1 MKKYLLTMLAVLVG
15 SNMWAQ
21 TFSKENGDKTLVI
34 TTDGDMTA
42 QSYAD
47 EVSAR
52 VSAQMKNG
60 GYSKVIVNGNGTIS
74 EAFLR
79 AILYYH
85 KDAYNLAANDALLN
99 LDLTGIT
106 LKGWNSSSFK
116 ANKDDDWM
124 YGNLRISELGLP
136 KAEDN
141 KVPDKAFEAF
151 NNVWDKKLT
160 AIVIPEGTTE
170 IGKYAF
176 GIRSLSSV
184 SFPESLRKVDDCAFL
199 DCKIENLKLNQ
210 GLEFIGNS
218 AFALRHELTEEVLE
232 IPASVK
238 YIGPCA
244 FNFRRYQDVYFHGEK
259 APLMPLGQTVV
270 AGPTNGWAEVAF
282 SADVLHGN
290 NGFSP
295 ESSSATPYADNMKE
309 DGKANRENYINNGVY
324 LAILHY
330 PTGLSD
336 EARAEYTDI
345 TRKYETLPENEA
357 WYAAKKMCIGKE
369 TPEVFDEVVSDKW
382 KNWFTNYRFV
392 NPGYRDT
399 YVGNQYIWPSQS
411 QIIRSFCMNYAGY
424 NWYGD
429 TKYRSKLS
437 EEDKKILA
445 EAGYKIGTGDGKYT
459 EDELAKIAHLGTR
472 LFVFTADDAITTPE
486 FPLPIDKRGGGRWWT
501 LCVPFNMTKKMV
513 DESMGEGTQVCRFS
527 SVTRKLDT
535 DGKGR
540 GDGKGN
546 HIYLEFRHD
555 VYKHKFERAAD
566 GTFHD
571 NEWSEDLPACKDDD
585 IVIYAHEAY
594 MVKPT
599 KTDED
604 AAFVVKDYEPVPG
617 SPIPTIIKAK
627 ETRYKNNS
635 QSEAVNDKAGDY
647 RFIGNY
653 INTAQREAISVP
665 VNCYFYGLAKKSD
678 TKPAFWFWPY
688 NSHLTWPSYKCTVE
702 TVNVELGEQD
712 ACDFFN
718 FVAGFSASSKYQ
730 SSFFGDDELNSNETT
745 SVDQVVIVAGDD
757 DQAIYNLSG
766 QLVSKNGNLDGLQ
779 KGVYVKGGKKFI
791 VK

>member
-21 TFSKENGDKTLVI
+21 SFSTEDGDNTLVI

-47 EVSAR
+47 SVSAH
-52 VSAQMKNG
+52 MKKG
-60 GYSKVIVNGNGTIS
+60 DYGYSKVIVNGNGTIS

-79 AILYYH
+79 AILYYR
-85 KDAYNLAANDALLN
+85 KVDNNLAANASLEN

-116 ANKDDDWM
+116 YSENTGWLC
-124 YGNLRISELGLP
+124 GQLQISKLGLP
-136 KAEDN
+136 KAADN
-141 KVPDKAFEAF
+141 NVPYKAFEAF
-151 NNVWDKKLT
+151 KNAVTTLT

-176 GIRSLSSV
+176 DGIASLSSV
-184 SFPESLRKVDDCAFL
+184 SFPESLRKVDDCAFTF
-199 DCKIENLKLNQ
+199 CKIENLKLNQ

-218 AFALRHELTEEVLE
+218 AFALSDELKEKVLD

-270 AGPTNGWAEVAF
+270 AGPTHGWSEVAF
-282 SADVLHGN
+282 STDVLHGN

-295 ESSSATPYADNMKE
+295 ESSSHTPYADNIKD

-345 TRKYETLPENEA
+345 TRKYETLPENQA
-357 WYAAKKMCIGKE
+357 WDVAAHMEIGRE
-369 TPEVFDEVVSDKW
+369 TPEVFNEVVSDKW

-429 TKYRSKLS
+429 TKYRSNLS
-437 EEDKKILA
+437 EEDKQILA
-445 EAGYKIGTGDGKYT
+445 EAGYKIGTGDGEYT
-459 EDELAKIAHLGTR
+459 EDDLAKIAHLGTR
-472 LFVFTADDAITTPE
+472 LFVFTDDDAITTPE

-535 DGKGR
+535 DGQGR
-540 GDGKGN
+540 GDGNKGN

-617 SPIPTIIKAK
+617 SPLPTIIKAK

-635 QSEAVNDKAGDY
+635 QSEAVNDKVGDY

-712 ACDFFN
+712 ARDFFN

>member
-1 MKKYLLTMLAVLVG
+1 
-15 SNMWAQ
+15 
-21 TFSKENGDKTLVI
+21 
-34 TTDGDMTA
+34 MTA
-42 QSYAD
+42 QTCAD
-47 EVSAR
+47 K
-52 VSAQMKNG
+52 VSAQMKDG
-60 GYSKVIVNGNGTIS
+60 KYGYSKVIVNGGGTIS

-79 AILYYH
+79 AILYI
-85 KDAYNLAANDALLN
+85 NGNTANASLRN

-116 ANKDDDWM
+116 YSENTGWLC
-124 YGNLRISELGLP
+124 GQLQISKLGLP

-141 KVPDKAFEAF
+141 KVPDNAFEAF
-151 NNVWDKKLT
+151 KNAVTTLT

-176 GIRSLSSV
+176 GDIVNLSSV
-184 SFPESLRKVDDCAFL
+184 SFPESLRKVDDCAFFN
-199 DCKIENLKLNQ
+199 CKIENLKLNQ
-210 GLEFIGNS
+210 GLVFIGNS
-218 AFALRHELTEEVLE
+218 AFALRDELKEKVLD

-244 FNFRRYQDVYFHGEK
+244 FYFRRYQDVYFHGEK
-259 APLMPLGQTVV
+259 APLMPLGKTVV
-270 AGPTNGWAEVAF
+270 AGTCNWSEVTFAT
-282 SADVLHGN
+282 DVLHGN

-295 ESSSATPYADNMKE
+295 ESSSHTPYADNIKD
-309 DGKANRENYINNGVY
+309 DGKANRENYVNDGVY

-345 TRKYETLPENEA
+345 TRKYETLPEGEA
-357 WYAAKKMCIGKE
+357 WDVAKKMYIGRE
-369 TPEVFDEVVSDKW
+369 TPEVFNEVASDKW
-382 KNWFTNYRFV
+382 KDWFRNYRYV

-411 QIIRSFCMNYAGY
+411 QFMRSFCMNYAGY

-429 TKYRSKLS
+429 TKYRSNLS

-445 EAGYKIGTGDGKYT
+445 EAGYKIGTGDGEYT
-459 EDELAKIAHLGTR
+459 EDDLAKIAHLGTR
-472 LFVFTADDAITTPE
+472 LFVFTADDATTTPE
-486 FPLPIDKRGGGRWWT
+486 FPLPIDKGGSGRWWT

-535 DGKGR
+535 DGQGR
-540 GDGKGN
+540 GDGNKGN
-546 HIYLEFRHD
+546 HICLEFRHD
-555 VYKHKFERAAD
+555 VYKHKFERAVD

-571 NEWSEDLPACKDDD
+571 DEWKEDSPACKDDD

-594 MVKPT
+594 MVKPAT
-599 KTDED
+599 TDKD
-604 AAFVVKDYEPVPG
+604 PAFVVKDYEPVPG
-617 SPIPTIIKAK
+617 SPRPTIIKAK
-627 ETRYKNNS
+627 ETRYTNNS
-635 QSEAVNDKAGDY
+635 QSEAVNNGGEY

-688 NSHLTWPSYKCTVE
+688 SSHLTWPSYKCTVE
-702 TVNVELGEQD
+702 TVNVELGKQD
-712 ACDFFN
+712 ARDFFN
-718 FVAGFSASSKYQ
+718 FEAGFSSSSKYQ

>member
-151 NNVWDKKLT
+151 NNVWKEKLT

-176 GIRSLSSV
+176 GDIVNLSSV

-218 AFALRHELTEEVLE
+218 AFALRHELTEKVLD

-244 FNFRRYQDVYFHGEK
+244 FNFRRYQDVYFHGQK

-282 SADVLHGN
+282 STDVLHGN

-295 ESSSATPYADNMKE
+295 ESSSHTPYADN
-309 DGKANRENYINNGVY
+309 I
-324 LAILHY
+324 
-330 PTGLSD
+330 
-336 EARAEYTDI
+336 
-345 TRKYETLPENEA
+345 
-357 WYAAKKMCIGKE
+357 
-369 TPEVFDEVVSDKW
+369 
-382 KNWFTNYRFV
+382 
-392 NPGYRDT
+392 
-399 YVGNQYIWPSQS
+399 
-411 QIIRSFCMNYAGY
+411 
-424 NWYGD
+424 
-429 TKYRSKLS
+429 
-437 EEDKKILA
+437 
-445 EAGYKIGTGDGKYT
+445 
-459 EDELAKIAHLGTR
+459 
-472 LFVFTADDAITTPE
+472 
-486 FPLPIDKRGGGRWWT
+486 
-501 LCVPFNMTKKMV
+501 
-513 DESMGEGTQVCRFS
+513 
-527 SVTRKLDT
+527 
-535 DGKGR
+535 
-540 GDGKGN
+540 
-546 HIYLEFRHD
+546 
-555 VYKHKFERAAD
+555 
-566 GTFHD
+566 
-571 NEWSEDLPACKDDD
+571 KDD
-585 IVIYAHEAY
+585 
-594 MVKPT
+594 
-599 KTDED
+599 
-604 AAFVVKDYEPVPG
+604 
-617 SPIPTIIKAK
+617 
-627 ETRYKNNS
+627 
-635 QSEAVNDKAGDY
+635 
-647 RFIGNY
+647 GN
-653 INTAQREAISVP
+653 NTA
-665 VNCYFYGLAKKSD
+665 
-678 TKPAFWFWPY
+678 
-688 NSHLTWPSYKCTVE
+688 
-702 TVNVELGEQD
+702 
-712 ACDFFN
+712 
-718 FVAGFSASSKYQ
+718 
-730 SSFFGDDELNSNETT
+730 LN
-745 SVDQVVIVAGDD
+745 
-757 DQAIYNLSG
+757 
-766 QLVSKNGNLDGLQ
+766 
-779 KGVYVKGGKKFI
+779 
-791 VK
+791 

>member
-1 MKKYLLTMLAVLVG
+1 MKKYLLTMLAVLAG

-21 TFSKENGDKTLVI
+21 KFSTENGDNTLVI

-42 QSYAD
+42 QTYAD
-47 EVSAR
+47 NVSDH
-52 VSAQMKNG
+52 MKEGNY
-60 GYSKVIVNGNGTIS
+60 GYSKVIVNGNGIIS

-79 AILYYH
+79 AILY
-85 KDAYNLAANDALLN
+85 KNESTADTLLLN

-116 ANKDDDWM
+116 ASETDTWV
-124 YGNLRISELGLP
+124 YRNLYNISELGLP
-136 KAEDN
+136 KAVDS

-151 NNVWDKKLT
+151 NNVENEKLT

-176 GIRSLSSV
+176 GDIVNLSSV
-184 SFPESLRKVDDCAFL
+184 SFPKSLRKVDDCAFL
-199 DCKIENLKLNQ
+199 YCMIENLKLNQ
-210 GLEFIGNS
+210 GLEFIGNT
-218 AFALRHELTEEVLE
+218 AFGLRDELTEKVLD

-259 APLMPLGQTVV
+259 APLMPLGHTVV
-270 AGPTNGWAEVAF
+270 AGPTHGWSEVAF
-282 SADVLHGN
+282 STDILHGN
-290 NGFSP
+290 NGFCPAKGSD
-295 ESSSATPYADNMKE
+295 APYADNISE
-309 DGKANRENYINNGVY
+309 GKANRENYINNGVY
-324 LAILHY
+324 FAMLHY

-345 TRKYETLPENEA
+345 TRKYETLPENEV
-357 WYAAKKMCIGKE
+357 WYADKQIKIGNE
-369 TPEVFDEVVSDKW
+369 SDEVLAEVLAKW
-382 KNWFTNYRFV
+382 KYWFPSNRCV

-411 QIIRSFCMNYAGY
+411 QFMRSFCMNYMGY

-429 TKYRSKLS
+429 TQYRSKLS
-437 EEDKKILA
+437 EEDKQILA

-604 AAFVVKDYEPVPG
+604 AAFVVKDYKPVPG

-635 QSEAVNDKAGDY
+635 QSEAVNDNAGDY

-688 NSHLTWPSYKCTVE
+688 SSHLTWPSYKCTVE

>member
-21 TFSKENGDKTLVI
+21 SFSTENGDKTLVI

-42 QSYAD
+42 QTYAD
-47 EVSAR
+47 NVSDY
-52 VSAQMKNG
+52 MKKYG
-60 GYSKVIVNGNGTIS
+60 GYGYSKVIVNGNGTIS

-79 AILYYH
+79 AILYNADQYSV
-85 KDAYNLAANDALLN
+85 AANTSLKN

-116 ANKDDDWM
+116 ASETDGWLYRKLN
-124 YGNLRISELGLP
+124 NISELGLP
-136 KAEDN
+136 KAVDN
-141 KVPDKAFEAF
+141 KVPDEAFEAF
-151 NNVWDKKLT
+151 NDVENEKLT
-160 AIVIPEGTTE
+160 AIVIPEGTIE
-170 IGKYAF
+170 IGKHAF
-176 GIRSLSSV
+176 YGIAGLSSV
-184 SFPESLRKVDDCAFL
+184 SFPKSLRKVDDCAFTF
-199 DCKIENLKLNQ
+199 CKIENLKFNQ

-218 AFALRHELTEEVLE
+218 AFALSDELTEMVLD
-232 IPASVK
+232 IPSSVK
-238 YIGPCA
+238 YIGPSA
-244 FNFRRYQDVYFHGEK
+244 FNFRQYQDVYFHGEK

-270 AGPTNGWAEVAF
+270 AGPTHGWSEIAF
-282 SADVLHGN
+282 SSHILHGN
-290 NGFSP
+290 NGFNPAKGSD
-295 ESSSATPYADNMKE
+295 APYADNIKD

-345 TRKYETLPENEA
+345 TRKYETLPENQA
-357 WYAAKKMCIGKE
+357 WDVAAHMEIGRE
-369 TPEVFDEVVSDKW
+369 THEVFDEVVSDKW

-429 TKYRSKLS
+429 TKYRSNLS

-445 EAGYKIGTGDGKYT
+445 KAGYKIGTGDGEYT
-459 EDELAKIAHLGTR
+459 EDDLAKIAHLGTR
-472 LFVFTADDAITTPE
+472 LFVFTADDATTTPE
-486 FPLPIDKRGGGRWWT
+486 FPLPIGKGGRWWT

-535 DGKGR
+535 DGQGR
-540 GDGKGN
+540 GDGNKGN

-599 KTDED
+599 KTDEN

-617 SPIPTIIKAK
+617 SPLPTIIKAK
-627 ETRYKNNS
+627 ETKYKNNL
-635 QSEAVNDKAGDY
+635 QSEAVNDNAGEY

-702 TVNVELGEQD
+702 TVNVELGEHD
-712 ACDFFN
+712 ARDFFN

>member
-1 MKKYLLTMLAVLVG
+1 MKKYLLTMLAVLAG

-21 TFSKENGDKTLVI
+21 KFSTENGDNTLVI

-42 QSYAD
+42 QTYAD
-47 EVSAR
+47 NVSDH
-52 VSAQMKNG
+52 MKEGNY
-60 GYSKVIVNGNGTIS
+60 GYSKVIVNGNGIIS

-79 AILYYH
+79 AILYKNEYEGNTSL
-85 KDAYNLAANDALLN
+85 KN

-116 ANKDDDWM
+116 ASETDTWV
-124 YGNLRISELGLP
+124 YRNLYNISELGLP
-136 KAEDN
+136 KAVDS

-151 NNVWDKKLT
+151 NNVENEKLT

-176 GIRSLSSV
+176 GDIVNLSSV
-184 SFPESLRKVDDCAFL
+184 SFPESLRKVDDCAFFN
-199 DCKIENLKLNQ
+199 CKIENLKLNQ
-210 GLEFIGNS
+210 GLEFIGNT
-218 AFALRHELTEEVLE
+218 AFGLRDELTEKVLD

-259 APLMPLGQTVV
+259 APLMPLGHTVV
-270 AGPTNGWAEVAF
+270 AGPTHGWSEVAF
-282 SADVLHGN
+282 STDILHGN
-290 NGFSP
+290 NGFCPAKGSD
-295 ESSSATPYADNMKE
+295 APYADNISE
-309 DGKANRENYINNGVY
+309 GKANRENYINNGVY
-324 LAILHY
+324 FAMLHY

-345 TRKYETLPENEA
+345 TRKYETLPENQA
-357 WYAAKKMCIGKE
+357 WDVAAHMEIGRE
-369 TPEVFDEVVSDKW
+369 TTEVFDEVVSDKW

-411 QIIRSFCMNYAGY
+411 QFMRSFCMNYMGY

-635 QSEAVNDKAGDY
+635 QSEAVNDNAGDY

-688 NSHLTWPSYKCTVE
+688 DSHLTWPSYKCTVE

>member
-1 MKKYLLTMLAVLVG
+1 MKKYLLTMLIVLVG

-21 TFSKENGDKTLVI
+21 TFSYTESNKTLTIGVTEDLSKDNDAAGKVQAEI
-34 TTDGDMTA
+34 A
-42 QSYAD
+42 RD
-47 EVSAR
+47 EP
-52 VSAQMKNG
+52 KPET
-60 GYSKVIVNGNGTIS
+60 VIVNGGGKINSDFIK
-74 EAFLR
+74 
-79 AILYYH
+79 AILYNNNNNPCGNPYAVVN
-85 KDAYNLAANDALLN
+85 KDIKT
-99 LDLTGIT
+99 LDLGDVVLVDWTANTFAKSDGKPDYETQIQT
-106 LKGWNSSSFK
+106 LK
-116 ANKDDDWM
+116 
-124 YGNLRISELGLP
+124 LP
-136 KAEDN
+136 KAENN
-141 KVPDKAFEAF
+141 KVPDHAFEAF
-151 NNVWDKKLT
+151 SNAWKLK

-176 GIRSLSSV
+176 NCMRSLSSV
-184 SFPESLRKVDDCAFL
+184 SFPKSLEKVDDCAFIN
-199 DCKIENLKLNQ
+199 CRIKNLKFNQ
-210 GLEFIGNS
+210 GLKFIGNT
-218 AFALRHELTEEVLE
+218 AFGLESELTEEVLD
-232 IPASVK
+232 IPSSVK
-238 YIGPCA
+238 YIGPSA
-244 FNFRRYQDVYFHGEK
+244 FNFRQYQDVYFHGEK
-259 APLMPLGQTVV
+259 APLMPLGTSLT
-270 AGPTNGWAEVAF
+270 GGHEWSEVAF
-282 SADVLHGN
+282 STYILHGN
-290 NGFSP
+290 NGFYP
-295 ESSSATPYADNMKE
+295 EAGSKAPYADNTTK
-309 DGKANRENYINNGVY
+309 GKANRENYVNNGVY
-324 LAILHY
+324 FAMLHY
-330 PTGLSD
+330 PTGLND

-357 WYAAKKMCIGKE
+357 WDVSKDMKIGKE
-369 TPEVFDEVVSDKW
+369 TDKVLEEVKTKW
-382 KNWFTNYRFV
+382 QNWFPSRVT
-392 NPGYRDT
+392 PGYRDT
-399 YVGNQYIWPSQS
+399 YVGYQYIWPSQS
-411 QIIRSFCMNYAGY
+411 QFMRSFCMNYMGY

-429 TKYRSKLS
+429 TKYRSNLS

-445 EAGYKIGTGDGKYT
+445 EAGYKIGTGDGEYT
-459 EDELAKIAHLGTR
+459 EDDLAKIAHLGTR
-472 LFVFTADDAITTPE
+472 LFVFTDDDAITTPE

-513 DESMGEGTQVCRFS
+513 DESMGINTQVCRFS

-540 GDGKGN
+540 GDGNKGN

-555 VYKHKFERAAD
+555 VYQHKFERAAD

-627 ETRYKNNS
+627 ETKYKNNL
-635 QSEAVNDKAGDY
+635 QSEAVNDNAGEY

>member
-1 MKKYLLTMLAVLVG
+1 MKKYLLTMLIVLAG

-21 TFSKENGDKTLVI
+21 TFSKEDGDKTLVI

-47 EVSAR
+47 K
-52 VSAQMKNG
+52 VSAQMKDG
-60 GYSKVIVNGNGTIS
+60 DYRYSKVIVNGNGTIS

-79 AILYYH
+79 AILYKNEYEGN
-85 KDAYNLAANDALLN
+85 ASLRN

-116 ANKDDDWM
+116 ASEKDNWV
-124 YGNLRISELGLP
+124 YGTLSISELGLP

-218 AFALRHELTEEVLE
+218 AFALRHELTEKVLD

-270 AGPTNGWAEVAF
+270 TGPTHGWSEVAF

-309 DGKANRENYINNGVY
+309 DGKANRENYVNNGVY

-345 TRKYETLPENEA
+345 TRKYVTLPEGEA
-357 WYAAKKMCIGKE
+357 WDAAKKMYIGKE

-399 YVGNQYIWPSQS
+399 YVGYQYIWPSQS

-429 TKYRSKLS
+429 TKYRSNLS

-445 EAGYKIGTGDGKYT
+445 EAGYKIGTGDGEYT

-472 LFVFTADDAITTPE
+472 LFVFTEDDAITTPE

-540 GDGKGN
+540 GDGNKGN

-555 VYKHKFERAAD
+555 VYKHKFERDAVD

-571 NEWSEDLPACKDDD
+571 DAWSESLPACKDDD

-627 ETRYKNNS
+627 ETKYKNNNS
-635 QSEAVNDKAGDY
+635 QSEAEEDNAGEY

-702 TVNVELGEQD
+702 TVNVELGEHD
-712 ACDFFN
+712 ARDFFN
-718 FVAGFSASSKYQ
+718 FEAGFSASSKYQ

>member
-1 MKKYLLTMLAVLVG
+1 MKKYLLTMLIVLVG

-42 QSYAD
+42 QTYAD
-47 EVSAR
+47 EVSAK
-52 VSAQMKNG
+52 MKDGNY

-79 AILYYH
+79 AILYNA
-85 KDAYNLAANDALLN
+85 DQDSVAANTSLKN

-116 ANKDDDWM
+116 YSENTGWLCGK
-124 YGNLRISELGLP
+124 LQISKLGLP
-136 KAEDN
+136 KAADN

-151 NNVWDKKLT
+151 KNAVTTLT
-160 AIVIPEGTTE
+160 AIVIPEGTKE

-176 GIRSLSSV
+176 DGIASLSSV

-218 AFALRHELTEEVLE
+218 AFALREGLKEKVLD

-244 FNFRRYQDVYFHGEK
+244 FYFRRYQDVYFHGEK
-259 APLMPLGQTVV
+259 APLMPLGKTVV
-270 AGPTNGWAEVAF
+270 AGPTNGWSELAF
-282 SADVLHGN
+282 STDILHGN
-290 NGFSP
+290 NGFNPAKGSD
-295 ESSSATPYADNMKE
+295 APYADNIKD

-336 EARAEYTDI
+336 DARAEYTDI

-357 WYAAKKMCIGKE
+357 WNADKKMKIGKE
-369 TPEVFDEVVSDKW
+369 TDEVLKEVLTKWQYWFPSDRCV
-382 KNWFTNYRFV
+382 T
-392 NPGYRDT
+392 PGYRDT

-411 QIIRSFCMNYAGY
+411 QFMRSFCMNYMGY

-429 TKYRSKLS
+429 TTYRSKLS

-445 EAGYKIGTGDGKYT
+445 EAGYKIGTGDGEYT
-459 EDELAKIAHLGTR
+459 EDDLAKIAHLGTR
-472 LFVFTADDAITTPE
+472 LFVFTGDNATETPD
-486 FPLPIDKRGGGRWWT
+486 FPLPITEGGRWWT

-540 GDGKGN
+540 GDGNKGN

-627 ETRYKNNS
+627 ETKYKNNL
-635 QSEAVNDKAGDY
+635 QSEAVNDNAGEY

-702 TVNVELGEQD
+702 TVNVELGKQD
-712 ACDFFN
+712 ARDFFN
-718 FVAGFSASSKYQ
+718 FEAGFSSSSKYQ

-745 SVDQVVIVAGDD
+745 SVDQVVIVAGND

>member
-1 MKKYLLTMLAVLVG
+1 MKKYLLTMLIVLVG

-21 TFSKENGDKTLVI
+21 TFSYNYNKSNKTLTIGV
-34 TTDGDMTA
+34 TEDLSNDNDAAGKLQA
-42 QSYAD
+42 KVAKD
-47 EVSAR
+47 EPET
-52 VSAQMKNG
+52 
-60 GYSKVIVNGNGTIS
+60 VIVNGGGKINSDFIK
-74 EAFLR
+74 
-79 AILYYH
+79 AILYNNAWGTPY
-85 KDAYNLAANDALLN
+85 AVANEHIKT
-99 LDLTGIT
+99 LDLGDVVLVDWTANTFAKSDGKPDYKTQIQT
-106 LKGWNSSSFK
+106 LK
-116 ANKDDDWM
+116 
-124 YGNLRISELGLP
+124 LP
-136 KAEDN
+136 KAENN
-141 KVPDKAFEAF
+141 KVPDHAFEAF
-151 NNVWDKKLT
+151 SNAWNEKLT

-176 GIRSLSSV
+176 NCMRSLSSV
-184 SFPESLRKVDDCAFL
+184 SFPKSLEKVDDCAFIN
-199 DCKIENLKLNQ
+199 CRIKNLKFNQ
-210 GLEFIGNS
+210 GLKFIGNT
-218 AFALRHELTEEVLE
+218 AFGLESELTEEVLD
-232 IPASVK
+232 IPSSVK
-238 YIGPCA
+238 YIGPSA
-244 FNFRRYQDVYFHGEK
+244 FNFRQYQDVYFHGEK
-259 APLMPLGQTVV
+259 APLMPLGTSLT
-270 AGPTNGWAEVAF
+270 GGHEWSEVAF
-282 SADVLHGN
+282 STYILHGN
-290 NGFSP
+290 NGFYP
-295 ESSSATPYADNMKE
+295 EAGSKAPYADNTTK
-309 DGKANRENYINNGVY
+309 GKANRENYVNNGVY
-324 LAILHY
+324 FAMLHY
-330 PTGLSD
+330 PTGLND

-357 WYAAKKMCIGKE
+357 WDVSKDMKIGKE
-369 TPEVFDEVVSDKW
+369 TDKVLEEVKTKW
-382 KNWFTNYRFV
+382 QNWFPSRVT
-392 NPGYRDT
+392 PGYRDT
-399 YVGNQYIWPSQS
+399 YVGYQYIWPSHS
-411 QIIRSFCMNYAGY
+411 QFMRSYCMNYMGY

-437 EEDKKILA
+437 DEDKHILA

-472 LFVFTADDAITTPE
+472 LFVFTDDDAITTPE

-513 DESMGEGTQVCRFS
+513 DESMGINTQVCRFS

-540 GDGKGN
+540 GDGNKGN

-555 VYKHKFERAAD
+555 VYQHKFERADD

-571 NEWSEDLPACKDDD
+571 NEWSEGLPACKDDD

-627 ETRYKNNS
+627 ETKYKNNL
-635 QSEAVNDKAGDY
+635 QSEAVNDNAGEY

>member
-1 MKKYLLTMLAVLVG
+1 MKKYLLTMLIVLAG

-21 TFSKENGDKTLVI
+21 TFSYTESNKTLTIGVTEDLSKDNDAAGKVQAEI
-34 TTDGDMTA
+34 A
-42 QSYAD
+42 RD
-47 EVSAR
+47 EP
-52 VSAQMKNG
+52 KPET
-60 GYSKVIVNGNGTIS
+60 VIVNGGGKINSDFIK
-74 EAFLR
+74 
-79 AILYYH
+79 AILYNNNNNNPCGNPYAVVN
-85 KDAYNLAANDALLN
+85 KDIKT
-99 LDLTGIT
+99 LDLGDVVLVDWTANTFAKSDGKPDYETQIQT
-106 LKGWNSSSFK
+106 LK
-116 ANKDDDWM
+116 
-124 YGNLRISELGLP
+124 LP
-136 KAEDN
+136 KAENN
-141 KVPDKAFEAF
+141 KVPDHAFEAF
-151 NNVWDKKLT
+151 SNAWKLK

-176 GIRSLSSV
+176 NCMRSLSSV
-184 SFPESLRKVDDCAFL
+184 SFPKSLEKVDDCAFIN
-199 DCKIENLKLNQ
+199 CRIKNLKFNQ
-210 GLEFIGNS
+210 GLKFIGNT
-218 AFALRHELTEEVLE
+218 AFGLESELTEEVLD
-232 IPASVK
+232 IPSSVK
-238 YIGPCA
+238 YIGPSA
-244 FNFRRYQDVYFHGEK
+244 FNFRQYQDVYFHGEK
-259 APLMPLGQTVV
+259 APLMPLGTSLT
-270 AGPTNGWAEVAF
+270 GGHEWSEVAF
-282 SADVLHGN
+282 STYILHGN
-290 NGFSP
+290 NGFYP
-295 ESSSATPYADNMKE
+295 EAGSKAPYADNTTK
-309 DGKANRENYINNGVY
+309 GKANRENYVNNGVY
-324 LAILHY
+324 FAMLHY
-330 PTGLSD
+330 PTGLND

-357 WYAAKKMCIGKE
+357 WDVSKDMKIGKE
-369 TPEVFDEVVSDKW
+369 TDKVLEEVKTKW
-382 KNWFTNYRFV
+382 QNWFPSRVT
-392 NPGYRDT
+392 PGYRDT
-399 YVGNQYIWPSQS
+399 YVGYQYIWPSHS
-411 QIIRSFCMNYAGY
+411 QFMRSYCMNYMGY

-429 TKYRSKLS
+429 TKYRSNLS

-445 EAGYKIGTGDGKYT
+445 DAGYKIGTGDGEYT
-459 EDELAKIAHLGTR
+459 EDDLAKIAHLGTR
-472 LFVFTADDAITTPE
+472 LFVFTDDDAITTPE

-513 DESMGEGTQVCRFS
+513 DESMGINTQVCRFS

-540 GDGKGN
+540 GDGNKGN

-555 VYKHKFERAAD
+555 VYQHKFERAAD

-627 ETRYKNNS
+627 ETKYKNNL
-635 QSEAVNDKAGDY
+635 QSEAVNDNAGEY

-745 SVDQVVIVAGDD
+745 SVDQVVIVAGND

>member
-1 MKKYLLTMLAVLVG
+1 
-15 SNMWAQ
+15 
-21 TFSKENGDKTLVI
+21 
-34 TTDGDMTA
+34 
-42 QSYAD
+42 
-47 EVSAR
+47 
-52 VSAQMKNG
+52 
-60 GYSKVIVNGNGTIS
+60 
-74 EAFLR
+74 
-79 AILYYH
+79 
-85 KDAYNLAANDALLN
+85 
-99 LDLTGIT
+99 
-106 LKGWNSSSFK
+106 
-116 ANKDDDWM
+116 
-124 YGNLRISELGLP
+124 
-136 KAEDN
+136 
-141 KVPDKAFEAF
+141 
-151 NNVWDKKLT
+151 
-160 AIVIPEGTTE
+160 
-170 IGKYAF
+170 
-176 GIRSLSSV
+176 
-184 SFPESLRKVDDCAFL
+184 
-199 DCKIENLKLNQ
+199 
-210 GLEFIGNS
+210 
-218 AFALRHELTEEVLE
+218 
-232 IPASVK
+232 
-238 YIGPCA
+238 
-244 FNFRRYQDVYFHGEK
+244 
-259 APLMPLGQTVV
+259 MPLGQTVV
-270 AGPTNGWAEVAF
+270 TGTYGWSEVAF
-282 SADVLHGN
+282 STDVLHGN
-290 NGFSP
+290 NGFSS
-295 ESSSATPYADNMKE
+295 ESSSATPYADNMK
-309 DGKANRENYINNGVY
+309 DGGKANRENYINNGVY

-345 TRKYETLPENEA
+345 TRKYETLPENQA
-357 WYAAKKMCIGKE
+357 WDVAAHMEIGRE

-382 KNWFTNYRFV
+382 KHWFTNYRFV

-429 TKYRSKLS
+429 TKYRSNLS

-445 EAGYKIGTGDGKYT
+445 DAGYKIGTADGEYT

-472 LFVFTADDAITTPE
+472 LFVFTADDATTTPE
-486 FPLPIDKRGGGRWWT
+486 FPLPIGKGGRWWT

-535 DGKGR
+535 DGQGR
-540 GDGKGN
+540 GDGNKGN

-555 VYKHKFERAAD
+555 VYQHKFERAAD

-635 QSEAVNDKAGDY
+635 QSEAVNDNAGEY

-702 TVNVELGEQD
+702 TVNVELGEHD
-712 ACDFFN
+712 ARDFFN
-718 FVAGFSASSKYQ
+718 FVAGFSTSSKYQ

-745 SVDQVVIVAGDD
+745 SVDQVVIVAGND

>member
-1 MKKYLLTMLAVLVG
+1 MKKYLLTMLAVLAG

-21 TFSKENGDKTLVI
+21 TFSTEDGGKTLVI

-42 QSYAD
+42 QANAD
-47 EVSAR
+47 KVS
-52 VSAQMKNG
+52 VQMKEGNY

-74 EAFLR
+74 DAFLR
-79 AILYYH
+79 AILYNRMNE
-85 KDAYNLAANDALLN
+85 YNLVANTSLVN

-116 ANKDDDWM
+116 ASESDLYN
-124 YGNLRISELGLP
+124 YFNLSINELGLP

-141 KVPDKAFEAF
+141 KVPVEAF
-151 NNVWDKKLT
+151 KLMLNDKLKVV
-160 AIVIPEGTTE
+160 VIPEGTVE
-170 IGKYAF
+170 IGKSAF
-176 GIRSLSSV
+176 DGINSLSSV
-184 SFPESLRKVDDCAFL
+184 SFPKTLRKVDDCAFVN
-199 DCKIENLKLNQ
+199 CKIEKLKFNQ

-218 AFALRHELTEEVLE
+218 AFGLSNELIEDVLD
-232 IPASVK
+232 IPSSVK
-238 YIGPCA
+238 YIGPSA
-244 FNFRRYQDVYFHGEK
+244 FNFRRYQDVYFHGKK
-259 APLMPLGQTVV
+259 APLMPVGKPLVSDQGSV
-270 AGPTNGWAEVAF
+270 VAF
-282 SADVLHGN
+282 STEILHGN

-295 ESSSATPYADNMKE
+295 ANNLNNAPYADNISE
-309 DGKANRENYINNGVY
+309 GKANRENYINNRVY
-324 LAILHY
+324 LAMLHY
-330 PTGLSD
+330 PTGLND
-336 EARAEYTDI
+336 KARAEYTDI
-345 TRKYETLPENEA
+345 TRKYETLPEGET
-357 WYAAKKMCIGKE
+357 WYKDKQIEIGKE
-369 TPEVFDEVVSDKW
+369 SDEVLNEVYKKW
-382 KNWFTNYRFV
+382 NNWFPSNRCV

-411 QIIRSFCMNYAGY
+411 QFMRSFCMNYMGY

-429 TKYRSKLS
+429 EKYRSKLS

-445 EAGYKIGTGDGKYT
+445 EAGYRIGTAAGEYT
-459 EDELAKIAHLGTR
+459 EDELEKIAHLGTR
-472 LFVFTADDAITTPE
+472 LFVFTGDDATATPD
-486 FPLPIDKRGGGRWWT
+486 FPLPISEGGRWWT

-513 DESMGEGTQVCRFS
+513 DDAMGPDTQVCRFS

-535 DGKGR
+535 DGQGR
-540 GDGKGN
+540 GDGNKGN

-555 VYKHKFERAAD
+555 VYKYKFERNAD

-571 NEWSEDLPACKDDD
+571 NEWSEDLPACGDDD

-599 KTDED
+599 KTDKD
-604 AAFVVKDYEPVPG
+604 AVKAVFVVDDYEPVPG
-617 SPIPTIIKAK
+617 SPLPTIIKAT
-627 ETRYKNNS
+627 ETRYTNNT
-635 QSEAVNDKAGDY
+635 QSHAVEDNAGEY

-653 INTAQREAISVP
+653 INTAQKATVSVP
-665 VNCYFYGLAKKSD
+665 VNCYFYGLAKASD

-688 NSHLTWPSYKCTVE
+688 NSHLTWPSYKCTIE

-712 ACDFFN
+712 ARDFFN
-718 FVAGFSASSKYQ
+718 FVAGISASSKYQ

>member
-47 EVSAR
+47 KVSTW
-52 VSAQMKNG
+52 MKDG
-60 GYSKVIVNGNGTIS
+60 KYGYSKVIVNGNGTIS

-79 AILYYH
+79 AILYYR
-85 KDAYNLAANDALLN
+85 KVDNNLAANASLEN

-116 ANKDDDWM
+116 YSENTGWLC
-124 YGNLRISELGLP
+124 GQLQISKLGLP
-136 KAEDN
+136 KAADN
-141 KVPDKAFEAF
+141 NVPYKAFEAF
-151 NNVWDKKLT
+151 KNAVTTLT

-176 GIRSLSSV
+176 DGIASLSSV
-184 SFPESLRKVDDCAFL
+184 SFPESLRKVDDCAFTF
-199 DCKIENLKLNQ
+199 CKIENLKLNQ

-218 AFALRHELTEEVLE
+218 AFALSDELKEKVLD

-270 AGPTNGWAEVAF
+270 AGPTHGWSEVAF
-282 SADVLHGN
+282 STDVLHGN

-295 ESSSATPYADNMKE
+295 ANGSDAPYADNISE
-309 DGKANRENYINNGVY
+309 GKANRENYINNGVY

-345 TRKYETLPENEA
+345 TRKYVTLPEGEA
-357 WYAAKKMCIGKE
+357 WYGAKKMYIGKE

-411 QIIRSFCMNYAGY
+411 QFMRSFCMNYAGY

-429 TKYRSKLS
+429 TKYRSNLS
-437 EEDKKILA
+437 EEDKQILA
-445 EAGYKIGTGDGKYT
+445 EAGYKIGTGDGEYT
-459 EDELAKIAHLGTR
+459 EDDLAKIAHLGTR
-472 LFVFTADDAITTPE
+472 LFVFTADDATTTPE

-555 VYKHKFERAAD
+555 VYKHKFERATD

-599 KTDED
+599 KTDEN

-635 QSEAVNDKAGDY
+635 QSEAVNNAGDY

-712 ACDFFN
+712 ARDFFN

>member
-1 MKKYLLTMLAVLVG
+1 MKKYLLTMLIVLAG

-21 TFSKENGDKTLVI
+21 TFSPVGGGNEGKTLVI

-42 QSYAD
+42 QTYAD
-47 EVSAR
+47 NVSDY
-52 VSAQMKNG
+52 MKKG
-60 GYSKVIVNGNGTIS
+60 DYGYSKVIVNGNGTIS

-79 AILYYH
+79 AILYINGYT
-85 KDAYNLAANDALLN
+85 ANTSLKN

-116 ANKDDDWM
+116 YSETDGWL
-124 YGNLRISELGLP
+124 YRNLNNISELGLP
-136 KAEDN
+136 KAVDS
-141 KVPDKAFEAF
+141 KVPDEAFEAF
-151 NNVWDKKLT
+151 NNVENEKLT

-176 GIRSLSSV
+176 GDIVNLSSV
-184 SFPESLRKVDDCAFL
+184 SFPESLRKVDDCAFFN
-199 DCKIENLKLNQ
+199 CKIENLKLNQ
-210 GLEFIGNS
+210 GLEFIGNT
-218 AFALRHELTEEVLE
+218 AFGLRDELTEKVLD

-259 APLMPLGQTVV
+259 APLMPLGQTVI
-270 AGPTNGWAEVAF
+270 AGPTHGWSELAF
-282 SADVLHGN
+282 STDVLHGN

-295 ESSSATPYADNMKE
+295 ESSSHTPYADNIKD

-336 EARAEYTDI
+336 DARAEYTDI

-357 WYAAKKMCIGKE
+357 WDAAKKMYIGKE

-382 KNWFTNYRFV
+382 KDWFRNYQFV

-399 YVGNQYIWPSQS
+399 YVGYQYIWPSQS

-429 TKYRSKLS
+429 TQYRSKLS
-437 EEDKKILA
+437 EEDKQILA
-445 EAGYKIGTGDGKYT
+445 EAGYKIGTGDGEYT

-472 LFVFTADDAITTPE
+472 LFVFTDDDAITTPE

-555 VYKHKFERAAD
+555 VYKHKFERATD

-571 NEWSEDLPACKDDD
+571 NEWREDLPACKDGD

-599 KTDED
+599 KTDEN

-627 ETRYKNNS
+627 ETKYKNNS
-635 QSEAVNDKAGDY
+635 QSEDVNDNAGEY

-702 TVNVELGEQD
+702 TVNVELGEHD
-712 ACDFFN
+712 ARDFFN

>member
-21 TFSKENGDKTLVI
+21 KFSTVGGGNEGKTLVI

-42 QSYAD
+42 QTYAD
-47 EVSAR
+47 NVSDY
-52 VSAQMKNG
+52 MKKG
-60 GYSKVIVNGNGTIS
+60 DYGYSKVIVNGNGTIS

-79 AILYYH
+79 AILYKNEYEGNTSL
-85 KDAYNLAANDALLN
+85 KN

-116 ANKDDDWM
+116 ASETDTWM
-124 YGNLRISELGLP
+124 YRNLYNISELGLP
-136 KAEDN
+136 KAVDS

-151 NNVWDKKLT
+151 NNVENEKLT

-176 GIRSLSSV
+176 GDIVNLSSV
-184 SFPESLRKVDDCAFL
+184 SFPESLRKVDDCAFFN
-199 DCKIENLKLNQ
+199 CKIENLKLNQ
-210 GLEFIGNS
+210 GLEFIGNT
-218 AFALRHELTEEVLE
+218 AFGLRDELTEKVLD

-270 AGPTNGWAEVAF
+270 AGPTHGWSELAF

-336 EARAEYTDI
+336 DARAEYTDI
-345 TRKYETLPENEA
+345 TRKYETLPEGEA
-357 WYAAKKMCIGKE
+357 WYAAKEMYIGKE
-369 TPEVFDEVVSDKW
+369 THEVFDEVVSDKW
-382 KNWFTNYRFV
+382 KDWFTNYQFV

-429 TKYRSKLS
+429 TKYRSNLS

-445 EAGYKIGTGDGKYT
+445 EAGYKIGTADGEYT
-459 EDELAKIAHLGTR
+459 EDDLAKIAHLGTR
-472 LFVFTADDAITTPE
+472 LFVFTADDATTTPE
-486 FPLPIDKRGGGRWWT
+486 FPLPIGKGGRWWT

-535 DGKGR
+535 DGQGR
-540 GDGKGN
+540 GDGNKGN

-617 SPIPTIIKAK
+617 SPLPTIIKAK
-627 ETRYKNNS
+627 ETIYTNNS
-635 QSEAVNDKAGDY
+635 QSEAVNDKVGDY

-712 ACDFFN
+712 ARDFFN

>member
-1 MKKYLLTMLAVLVG
+1 MKKYLLTMLIVLAG

-21 TFSKENGDKTLVI
+21 TFSKEDGDKTLVI

-47 EVSAR
+47 K
-52 VSAQMKNG
+52 VSAQMKDG
-60 GYSKVIVNGNGTIS
+60 DYRYSKVIVNGNGTIS

-79 AILYYH
+79 AILY
-85 KDAYNLAANDALLN
+85 KNESTADTLLLN

-116 ANKDDDWM
+116 ASEKDNWV
-124 YGNLRISELGLP
+124 YRNLSISELGLP
-136 KAEDN
+136 KAVDN
-141 KVPDKAFEAF
+141 KVPNEAF
-151 NNVWDKKLT
+151 KDMWDGKLH

-170 IGKYAF
+170 IGKSAF
-176 GIRSLSSV
+176 NGIASLSSV
-184 SFPESLRKVDDCAFL
+184 SFPKSLRKVDDCAFL
-199 DCKIENLKLNQ
+199 YCMIENLKLNQ

-218 AFALRHELTEEVLE
+218 AFGLRTELVEEVLD

-238 YIGPCA
+238 YIGPSA

-270 AGPTNGWAEVAF
+270 TGTYGWSEVAF
-282 SADVLHGN
+282 STDILHGN
-290 NGFSP
+290 NGFCPANGSD
-295 ESSSATPYADNMKE
+295 APYADNISE
-309 DGKANRENYINNGVY
+309 GKANRENYINNGVY
-324 LAILHY
+324 FAMLHY

-345 TRKYETLPENEA
+345 TRKYETLPEVET
-357 WYAAKKMCIGKE
+357 WYTAKQMEIGKE
-369 TPEVFDEVVSDKW
+369 SDEVLNEVTTKW
-382 KNWFTNYRFV
+382 GNWFPSNKCV

-399 YVGNQYIWPSQS
+399 YVGRQYIWPSQS
-411 QIIRSFCMNYAGY
+411 QFMRSFCMNYMGY

-437 EEDKKILA
+437 KEDKEILA
-445 EAGYKIGTGDGKYT
+445 EAGYRIGTAAGEYT

-472 LFVFTADDAITTPE
+472 LFVFTGDDATATETPD
-486 FPLPIDKRGGGRWWT
+486 FPLPITEGGRWWT

-513 DESMGEGTQVCRFS
+513 DKAMGVGTQVCRFS

-535 DGKGR
+535 DGRGR
-540 GDGKGN
+540 GDGNKGN

-555 VYKHKFERAAD
+555 VYKHKFERNTTD

-571 NEWSEDLPACKDDD
+571 AEWSESLPACGDDD

-599 KTDED
+599 KTDKNPT
-604 AAFVVKDYEPVPG
+604 FVVDDYEPVPG
-617 SPIPTIIKAK
+617 SPLPTIIKAT
-627 ETRYKNNS
+627 ETRYTNNT
-635 QSEAVNDKAGDY
+635 QSHDVDDNAGEY

-653 INTAQREAISVP
+653 INTAQRTAISVP

-688 NSHLTWPSYKCTVE
+688 NTSHLTWPSYKCTVE
-702 TVNVELGEQD
+702 TVNVELGKQD

-730 SSFFGDDELNSNETT
+730 SSFFGDDELYSNETT

>member
-21 TFSKENGDKTLVI
+21 SFSTENGDNTLVI

-47 EVSAR
+47 SVSAH
-52 VSAQMKNG
+52 MKKG
-60 GYSKVIVNGNGTIS
+60 DYGYSKVIVNGNGTIS

-79 AILYYH
+79 AILYYR
-85 KDAYNLAANDALLN
+85 KVDNNLAANASLEN

-116 ANKDDDWM
+116 YSENTGWLC
-124 YGNLRISELGLP
+124 GQLQISKLGLP
-136 KAEDN
+136 KAADN
-141 KVPDKAFEAF
+141 NVPYKAFEAF
-151 NNVWDKKLT
+151 KNAVTTLT

-176 GIRSLSSV
+176 DGIASLSSV
-184 SFPESLRKVDDCAFL
+184 SFPESLRKVDDCAFTF
-199 DCKIENLKLNQ
+199 CKIENLKLNQ

-218 AFALRHELTEEVLE
+218 AFALSDELKEKVLD

-270 AGPTNGWAEVAF
+270 AGPTHGWSEVAF
-282 SADVLHGN
+282 STDVLHGN

-295 ESSSATPYADNMKE
+295 ANGSDAPYADNISE
-309 DGKANRENYINNGVY
+309 GKANRENYINNGVY

-345 TRKYETLPENEA
+345 TRKYVTLPEGEA
-357 WYAAKKMCIGKE
+357 WYGAKKMYIGKE

-429 TKYRSKLS
+429 TKYRSNLS
-437 EEDKKILA
+437 EEDKHILA
-445 EAGYKIGTGDGKYT
+445 DAGYKIGTGDGEYT
-459 EDELAKIAHLGTR
+459 EDDLAKIAHLGTR
-472 LFVFTADDAITTPE
+472 LFVFTADDATTTPE
-486 FPLPIDKRGGGRWWT
+486 FPLPIGKGGRWWT

-540 GDGKGN
+540 GDGNKGN

-617 SPIPTIIKAK
+617 SPLPTIIKAK

-635 QSEAVNDKAGDY
+635 QSEAVNNNAGEY

>member
-21 TFSKENGDKTLVI
+21 KFPPVGGGNEGKTLVI

-42 QSYAD
+42 QTYAD
-47 EVSAR
+47 NVSDK
-52 VSAQMKNG
+52 MKKG
-60 GYSKVIVNGNGTIS
+60 GYGYSKVIVNGNGTIS

-79 AILYYH
+79 AILYINEYT
-85 KDAYNLAANDALLN
+85 ANTSLKN

-116 ANKDDDWM
+116 ASETDGWL
-124 YGNLRISELGLP
+124 YRNLNNISELGLP
-136 KAEDN
+136 KAVDN
-141 KVPDKAFEAF
+141 KVPDEAFEAF
-151 NNVWDKKLT
+151 NGVENEKLT

-170 IGKYAF
+170 IGKHAF
-176 GIRSLSSV
+176 YGIAGLSSV
-184 SFPESLRKVDDCAFL
+184 SFPKSLRKVDDCAFTF
-199 DCKIENLKLNQ
+199 CKIENLKLNQ

-218 AFALRHELTEEVLE
+218 AFALSEELKEKVLD

-270 AGPTNGWAEVAF
+270 GGNTHGWSEVAF
-282 SADVLHGN
+282 STDVLHGN

-295 ESSSATPYADNMKE
+295 ESSSHTPYADNISE
-309 DGKANRENYINNGVY
+309 GKANRENYINNGVY

-345 TRKYETLPENEA
+345 TRKYVTLPEGEA
-357 WYAAKKMCIGKE
+357 WYAAKKMYIGKE
-369 TPEVFDEVVSDKW
+369 THEVFDEVVSDKW
-382 KNWFTNYRFV
+382 KDWFTNYRFV

-429 TKYRSKLS
+429 TKYRSNLS
-437 EEDKKILA
+437 EEDKQILA
-445 EAGYKIGTGDGKYT
+445 DAGYKIGTAAGEYT

-472 LFVFTADDAITTPE
+472 LFVFTDDDAITTPE

-513 DESMGEGTQVCRFS
+513 DESMGINTQVCRFS

-540 GDGKGN
+540 GDGNKGN

-555 VYKHKFERAAD
+555 VYKHKFERATD

-635 QSEAVNDKAGDY
+635 LSEALNDKVGDY

>member
-21 TFSKENGDKTLVI
+21 SFSTENGDNTLVI

-42 QSYAD
+42 QTYAD
-47 EVSAR
+47 SVSDY
-52 VSAQMKNG
+52 MKKYG
-60 GYSKVIVNGNGTIS
+60 GYGYSKVIVKGNGIIS

-85 KDAYNLAANDALLN
+85 KDPYNLAANTSLKN

-116 ANKDDDWM
+116 ASETDNWV
-124 YGNLRISELGLP
+124 YGTLSISELGLP

-210 GLEFIGNS
+210 GLVFIGNS
-218 AFALRHELTEEVLE
+218 AFALRHELTEEVLD

-244 FNFRRYQDVYFHGEK
+244 FNFRRYQDVYFHGQK

-270 AGPTNGWAEVAF
+270 SGNTTGWAEVAF

-635 QSEAVNDKAGDY
+635 QSEAVNDNAGEY

-665 VNCYFYGLAKKSD
+665 VNCYFYGLAKASD
-678 TKPAFWFWPY
+678 TQPAFWFWPY

-712 ACDFFN
+712 ARDFFN

>member
-21 TFSKENGDKTLVI
+21 SFSTENGDKTLVI

-42 QSYAD
+42 QTYAD
-47 EVSAR
+47 NVSDY
-52 VSAQMKNG
+52 MKKYG
-60 GYSKVIVNGNGTIS
+60 GYGYSKVIVKGNGTIS

-79 AILYYH
+79 AILYNA
-85 KDAYNLAANDALLN
+85 DQNSVAANTSLRN

-116 ANKDDDWM
+116 YSETDGWL
-124 YGNLRISELGLP
+124 YRNLNNISELGLP
-136 KAEDN
+136 KAVDN
-141 KVPDKAFEAF
+141 KVPDEAFEAF
-151 NNVWDKKLT
+151 NGVENEKLT

-170 IGKYAF
+170 IGKSAF
-176 GIRSLSSV
+176 NGIAGLSSV
-184 SFPESLRKVDDCAFL
+184 SFPNSLKKVDDCAFL
-199 DCKIENLKLNQ
+199 YCMIENLKFNQ

-218 AFALRHELTEEVLE
+218 AFGLRTELVEEVLD

-270 AGPTNGWAEVAF
+270 TGTYGWSEVAF
-282 SADVLHGN
+282 STDILHGN
-290 NGFSP
+290 NGFNPANGSD
-295 ESSSATPYADNMKE
+295 APYADNISE
-309 DGKANRENYINNGVY
+309 GKANRENYINNGVY

-345 TRKYETLPENEA
+345 TRKYVTLPEGEA
-357 WYAAKKMCIGKE
+357 WYGSKKMYIGKE

-382 KNWFTNYRFV
+382 KNWFTNYQFV

-399 YVGNQYIWPSQS
+399 YVGYQYIWPSQS
-411 QIIRSFCMNYAGY
+411 QFMRSFCMNYAGY

-429 TKYRSKLS
+429 TKYRSNLS

-445 EAGYKIGTGDGKYT
+445 EAGYKIGTGDGEYT

-472 LFVFTADDAITTPE
+472 LFVFTADDATTTPE
-486 FPLPIDKRGGGRWWT
+486 FPLPIGKGGRWWT

-540 GDGKGN
+540 GDGNKGN

-555 VYKHKFERAAD
+555 VYKHKFERDAAD

-635 QSEAVNDKAGDY
+635 KSEAVNDNAGDY

>member
-1 MKKYLLTMLAVLVG
+1 MKKYLLTMLIVLAG

-21 TFSKENGDKTLVI
+21 TFSKEDGDKTLVI

-47 EVSAR
+47 KVSAR
-52 VSAQMKNG
+52 MKDG
-60 GYSKVIVNGNGTIS
+60 DYRYSKVIVNGNGTIS

-79 AILYYH
+79 AILYKNEYTA
-85 KDAYNLAANDALLN
+85 DTLLVN

-116 ANKDDDWM
+116 YSETDDWR
-124 YGNLRISELGLP
+124 YGNLKNISELGLP

-141 KVPDKAFEAF
+141 KVPDEAFEAF
-151 NNVWDKKLT
+151 NAVKDEKLT

-170 IGKYAF
+170 IGKHAF
-176 GIRSLSSV
+176 YGIAGLSSV
-184 SFPESLRKVDDCAFL
+184 SFPKSLRKVDDCAFTF
-199 DCKIENLKLNQ
+199 CKIENLKLNQ

-218 AFALRHELTEEVLE
+218 AFALSDELKEKVLD

-244 FNFRRYQDVYFHGEK
+244 FYFRRYQDVYFHGEK

-270 AGPTNGWAEVAF
+270 GGNTHGWSEVAF
-282 SADVLHGN
+282 PTDVLHGN
-290 NGFSP
+290 NGFCS
-295 ESSSATPYADNMKE
+295 ESGPDTPYADNAKYE
-309 DGKANRENYINNGVY
+309 GKANRENYINNGVY

-345 TRKYETLPENEA
+345 TRKYVTLPEGEA
-357 WYAAKKMCIGKE
+357 WYGSKEMYIGKE

-382 KNWFTNYRFV
+382 KNWFTNYQFV

-429 TKYRSKLS
+429 TKYRSNLS

-445 EAGYKIGTGDGKYT
+445 KAGYKIGTGDGEYT

-472 LFVFTADDAITTPE
+472 LFVFTADDATTTPE
-486 FPLPIDKRGGGRWWT
+486 FPLPIGKGGRWWT

-540 GDGKGN
+540 GDGNKGN

-617 SPIPTIIKAK
+617 SPLPTIIKAK

-635 QSEAVNDKAGDY
+635 QSEAVNNNAGEY

>member
-1 MKKYLLTMLAVLVG
+1 MKKYLLTMLAVLAG

-21 TFSKENGDKTLVI
+21 KFSTENGDNTLVI

-42 QSYAD
+42 QTYAD
-47 EVSAR
+47 NVSDH
-52 VSAQMKNG
+52 MKEGNY
-60 GYSKVIVNGNGTIS
+60 GYSKVIVNGNGIIS

-79 AILYYH
+79 AILY
-85 KDAYNLAANDALLN
+85 KNESTADTLLLN

-116 ANKDDDWM
+116 ASETDTWV
-124 YGNLRISELGLP
+124 YRNLYNISELGLP
-136 KAEDN
+136 KAVDS

-151 NNVWDKKLT
+151 NNVENEKLT

-176 GIRSLSSV
+176 GDIVNLSSV
-184 SFPESLRKVDDCAFL
+184 SFPESLRKVDDCAFFN
-199 DCKIENLKLNQ
+199 CKIENLKLNQ
-210 GLEFIGNS
+210 GLEFIGNT
-218 AFALRHELTEEVLE
+218 AFGLRDELTEKVLD

-259 APLMPLGQTVV
+259 APLMPLGHTVV
-270 AGPTNGWAEVAF
+270 AGPTHGWSEVAF
-282 SADVLHGN
+282 STDILHGN
-290 NGFSP
+290 NGFCPAKGSD
-295 ESSSATPYADNMKE
+295 APYADNISE
-309 DGKANRENYINNGVY
+309 GKANRENYINNGVY
-324 LAILHY
+324 FAMLHY

-345 TRKYETLPENEA
+345 TRKYETLPENEV
-357 WYAAKKMCIGKE
+357 WYADKQIKIGNE
-369 TPEVFDEVVSDKW
+369 SDEVLAEVLAKW
-382 KNWFTNYRFV
+382 KYWFPSNRCV

-411 QIIRSFCMNYAGY
+411 QFMRSFCMNYMGY

-429 TKYRSKLS
+429 TQYRSKLS
-437 EEDKKILA
+437 EEDKQILA

-604 AAFVVKDYEPVPG
+604 AAFVVKDYKPVPG

-635 QSEAVNDKAGDY
+635 QSEAVNDNAGDY

-688 NSHLTWPSYKCTVE
+688 SSHLTWPSYKCTVE

>member
-1 MKKYLLTMLAVLVG
+1 
-15 SNMWAQ
+15 
-21 TFSKENGDKTLVI
+21 
-34 TTDGDMTA
+34 MTA

-47 EVSAR
+47 NVSTH
-52 VSAQMKNG
+52 MKDG
-60 GYSKVIVNGNGTIS
+60 SYGYSKVIVNGNGIIS

-79 AILYYH
+79 AILYKNEYEGNTSL
-85 KDAYNLAANDALLN
+85 KN

-116 ANKDDDWM
+116 ASETDTWM
-124 YGNLRISELGLP
+124 YRKLYNISELGLP
-136 KAEDN
+136 KAVDS

-151 NNVWDKKLT
+151 NNVENEKLT

-170 IGKYAF
+170 IGKHAF
-176 GIRSLSSV
+176 YGIAGLSSV
-184 SFPESLRKVDDCAFL
+184 SFPKSLRKVDDCAFTF
-199 DCKIENLKLNQ
+199 CKIENLKFNQ
-210 GLEFIGNS
+210 KLEFIGNS
-218 AFALRHELTEEVLE
+218 AFALSDKLTEKVLD

-270 AGPTNGWAEVAF
+270 AGPTHGWSELAF

-295 ESSSATPYADNMKE
+295 ESSSHTPYADNISE
-309 DGKANRENYINNGVY
+309 GKANRENYINNGVY

-345 TRKYETLPENEA
+345 TRKYVTLPEGEA
-357 WYAAKKMCIGKE
+357 WYAAKKMYIGKE
-369 TPEVFDEVVSDKW
+369 THEVFDEVVSDKW
-382 KNWFTNYRFV
+382 KDWFTNYRFV

-429 TKYRSKLS
+429 TKYRSNLS
-437 EEDKKILA
+437 EEDKQILA
-445 EAGYKIGTGDGKYT
+445 DAGYKIGTAAGEYT

-472 LFVFTADDAITTPE
+472 LFVFTDDDAITTPE

-513 DESMGEGTQVCRFS
+513 DESMGINTQVCRFS

-540 GDGKGN
+540 GDGNKGN

-555 VYKHKFERAAD
+555 VYKHKFERATD

-635 QSEAVNDKAGDY
+635 QSEDVNDKVGDY

>member
-21 TFSKENGDKTLVI
+21 SFSTENGDNTLVI

-47 EVSAR
+47 K
-52 VSAQMKNG
+52 VSAQMKDG
-60 GYSKVIVNGNGTIS
+60 DYRYSKVIVNGNGTIS

-79 AILYYH
+79 AILY
-85 KDAYNLAANDALLN
+85 KNESTADTLLLN

-116 ANKDDDWM
+116 ASEDDNWR
-124 YGNLRISELGLP
+124 YGKLNISELGLP
-136 KAEDN
+136 KAVDN
-141 KVPDKAFEAF
+141 KVPNEAF
-151 NNVWDKKLT
+151 KDMWNGKLH

-170 IGKYAF
+170 IGKSAF
-176 GIRSLSSV
+176 NGIASLSSV
-184 SFPESLRKVDDCAFL
+184 SFPKSLRKVDDCAFL
-199 DCKIENLKLNQ
+199 YCMIENLKLNQ

-218 AFALRHELTEEVLE
+218 AFGLSNSLPEEVLD
-232 IPASVK
+232 IPSSVK
-238 YIGPCA
+238 YIGPSA
-244 FNFRRYQDVYFHGEK
+244 FNFRQYQDVYFHGEK
-259 APLMPLGQTVV
+259 APLMPLGESLVSKDWSVV
-270 AGPTNGWAEVAF
+270 AFTTQI
-282 SADVLHGN
+282 LHGN

-295 ESSSATPYADNMKE
+295 ANNPNYAPYADNISE
-309 DGKANRENYINNGVY
+309 GKANRENYKNGGVY
-324 LAILHY
+324 FAMLHY
-330 PTGLSD
+330 PTGLDD

-345 TRKYETLPENEA
+345 TRKYETLREGETWSATARMP
-357 WYAAKKMCIGKE
+357 IGRE
-369 TPEVFDEVVSDKW
+369 SDEVLNEVIKKW
-382 KNWFTNYRFV
+382 GNWFPSEKFV

-399 YVGNQYIWPSQS
+399 YVGRQYIWPSQS
-411 QIIRSFCMNYAGY
+411 QFMRSFCMNYMGY

-429 TKYRSKLS
+429 TTYRSKLS

-445 EAGYKIGTGDGKYT
+445 EAGYKIGTGDGEYT
-459 EDELAKIAHLGTR
+459 EDDLAKIAHLGTR
-472 LFVFTADDAITTPE
+472 LFVFTGDNATETPD
-486 FPLPIDKRGGGRWWT
+486 FPLPITEGGRWWT

-540 GDGKGN
+540 GDGNKGN

-555 VYKHKFERAAD
+555 VYQHKFERAVD

-599 KTDED
+599 KTDEN

-617 SPIPTIIKAK
+617 SPLPTIIKAK
-627 ETRYKNNS
+627 ETKYKNNL
-635 QSEAVNDKAGDY
+635 QSEAVNDKVGDY

-653 INTAQREAISVP
+653 INTAQRTAVSVP
-665 VNCYFYGLAKKSD
+665 VNCYFYGLAKASD
-678 TKPAFWFWPY
+678 TRPAFWFWPY

-702 TVNVELGEQD
+702 TVDVELGKDD
-712 ACDFFN
+712 ARDFFN
-718 FVAGFSASSKYQ
+718 FEAGFSASSKYQ

>member
-1 MKKYLLTMLAVLVG
+1 MKKYLLTMLIVLVG

-21 TFSKENGDKTLVI
+21 TCSKENGDKTLVI

-42 QSYAD
+42 QTYAD
-47 EVSAR
+47 EVSAK
-52 VSAQMKNG
+52 MKDGNY

-79 AILYYH
+79 AILYI
-85 KDAYNLAANDALLN
+85 NENTANASLKN

-116 ANKDDDWM
+116 YSENTGWLC
-124 YGNLRISELGLP
+124 GQLQISKLGLP

-141 KVPDKAFEAF
+141 KVPDNAFEAF
-151 NNVWDKKLT
+151 KNAVTTLT

-176 GIRSLSSV
+176 GDIVNLSSV
-184 SFPESLRKVDDCAFL
+184 SFPESLRKVDDCAFFN
-199 DCKIENLKLNQ
+199 CKIENLKLNQ

-218 AFALRHELTEEVLE
+218 AFALRDELKEKVLD

-244 FNFRRYQDVYFHGEK
+244 FYFRRYQDVYFHGEK
-259 APLMPLGQTVV
+259 APLMPLGKTVV
-270 AGPTNGWAEVAF
+270 AGTYNWSEVTFAT
-282 SADVLHGN
+282 DVLHGN

-295 ESSSATPYADNMKE
+295 ESSSHTPYADNIKD
-309 DGKANRENYINNGVY
+309 DGKANRENYVNDGVY

-345 TRKYETLPENEA
+345 TRKYETLPENQA
-357 WYAAKKMCIGKE
+357 WDVAEKMYIGRE
-369 TPEVFDEVVSDKW
+369 SREVFDEVVSDKW
-382 KNWFTNYRFV
+382 KNWFTNYQFV

-429 TKYRSKLS
+429 TKYRSNLS
-437 EEDKKILA
+437 EEDKHILA
-445 EAGYKIGTGDGKYT
+445 VAGYKIGNGAGEYT

-472 LFVFTADDAITTPE
+472 LFVFAEDDAITKQD
-486 FPLPIDKRGGGRWWT
+486 FPLPIGKGGSGRWWT

-535 DGKGR
+535 DGQGR
-540 GDGKGN
+540 GDDNKGN
-546 HIYLEFRHD
+546 HICLEFRHD
-555 VYKHKFERAAD
+555 VYKHKFERAVD

-571 NEWSEDLPACKDDD
+571 DEWKEDSPACKDDD

-594 MVKPT
+594 MVKPAT
-599 KTDED
+599 TDKD
-604 AAFVVKDYEPVPG
+604 PAFVVKDYEPVPG
-617 SPIPTIIKAK
+617 SPRPTIIKAK
-627 ETRYKNNS
+627 ETKYENNS
-635 QSEAVNDKAGDY
+635 PSEAVNDNAGEY

-665 VNCYFYGLAKKSD
+665 VNCYFYGLAKASD
-678 TKPAFWFWPY
+678 KKPAFWFWPY

-702 TVNVELGEQD
+702 TVNVELGKQD
-712 ACDFFN
+712 ARDFFN
-718 FVAGFSASSKYQ
+718 FEAGFSASSKYQ

-745 SVDQVVIVAGDD
+745 SVDQVVIVAGND